1 MAAADRQGR
10 GVDRRTM
17 RAVTSSKQHPGCLV
31 QWMIPRRAAESAGRS
46 ARLLDH
52 QRVGR
57 ISEAKSANRLHA
69 ADYAFG

>member
-1 MAAADRQGR
+1 MDDTAS
-10 GVDRRTM
+10 RR
-17 RAVTSSKQHPGCLV
+17 R
-31 QWMIPRRAAESAGRS
+31 IRREKR

-57 ISEAKSANRLHA
+57 MSEAKSANRLHA